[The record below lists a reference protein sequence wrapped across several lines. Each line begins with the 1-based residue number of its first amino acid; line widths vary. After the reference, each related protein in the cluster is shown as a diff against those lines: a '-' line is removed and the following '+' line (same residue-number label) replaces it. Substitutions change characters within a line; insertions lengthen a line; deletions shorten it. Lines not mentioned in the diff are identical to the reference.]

1 MQRIQSPPTVTE
13 PLHGDVATLHQF
25 PSESPSQ
32 LTQPLWTWVGLVHVL
47 SLHEV
52 EHVHW
57 SQAEQPTQ

>member
-13 PLHGDVATLHQF
+13 PAHGEVATLHQL
-25 PSESPSQ
+25 PSGSLSQ
-32 LTQPLWTWVGLVHVL
+32 LVQPLYTAVGLVHVL

-52 EHVHW
+52 EHAHA